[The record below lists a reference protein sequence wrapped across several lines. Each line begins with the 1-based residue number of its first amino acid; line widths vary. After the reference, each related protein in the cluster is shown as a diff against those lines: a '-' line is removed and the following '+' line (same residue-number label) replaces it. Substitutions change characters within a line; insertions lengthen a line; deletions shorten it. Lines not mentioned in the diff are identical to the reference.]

1 VGQSFEVFT
10 DELEAITKL
19 FLVDKFCLKI
29 ERDRGA
35 RQDDAETALCTE
47 VEWKGSLRANH
58 GSFEGNIEQ
67 LPCAGF
73 LGGFQGDL
81 SFKRDS
87 AKMAM
92 VHQTSL
98 SAGARL
104 RLEKHVVMVTEF

>member
-10 DELEAITKL
+10 DELEAIAKL

-29 ERDRGA
+29 ERDRGS
-35 RQDDAETALCTE
+35 RQDDAEAALCSE
-47 VEWKGSLRANH
+47 AEWKGSLRANH
-58 GSFEGNIEQ
+58 GSFERNIEE

-87 AKMAM
+87 AKMATF
-92 VHQTSL
+92 HQTSL

-104 RLEKHVVMVTEF
+104 RLVKHVVMIKKF

>member
-29 ERDRGA
+29 ERDRGV
-35 RQDDAETALCTE
+35 RQDDAETTLCSE
-47 VEWKGSLRANH
+47 VEWKGSLCANH

-67 LPCAGF
+67 LAGTDF
-73 LGGFQGDL
+73 LAGFQGNL
-81 SFKRDS
+81 CFKRDS

-104 RLEKHVVMVTEF
+104 RLEKHMVMVTEF